1 MYAIPASRYTAAR
14 AFTYGAT
21 ESLVSVT
28 IPNLLTAAR
37 WGVLAYDFLSSPE
50 ARATYKWVGGMT
62 VALGQLAFGSVVW
75 AYAKTAAWAEAEV
88 QGCMAAEV
96 AAAEVADP
104 FEQPQ
109 ALAAIPAAMAPV
121 TTLVVKVEPTD
132 YAAMKTPQL
141 RQLCSQRRIQWRNA
155 HGASKHL
162 SKGEMVAALV

>member
-14 AFTYGAT
+14 AFTYGVT

-28 IPNLLTAAR
+28 SAAALTAAR

-62 VALGQLAFGSVVW
+62 VALGQLAFWSVVW

-96 AAAEVADP
+96 ADP

-121 TTLVVKVEPTD
+121 PTLVVKVKKP
-132 YAAMKTPQL
+132 AAKSMTKTQRL
-141 RQLCSQRRIQWRNA
+141 RKACSAKGIAWRNA
-155 HGASKHL
+155 KGDGKHL
-162 SKGEMVAALV
+162 NNAEMEAALLARA

>member
-1 MYAIPASRYTAAR
+1 MYAIPDSRYTRTAA
-14 AFTYGAT
+14 FIYGAT
-21 ESLVSVT
+21 ESLVSVASAAA
-28 IPNLLTAAR
+28 LTAAR
-37 WGVLAYDFLSSPE
+37 WGVLGYDFLASPE

-62 VALGQLAFGSVVW
+62 VALGQLAFWSVVW
-75 AYAKTAAWAEAEV
+75 AYAKTAEWAESEV
-88 QGCMAAEV
+88 QGCM
-96 AAAEVADP
+96 AAEVADP

-155 HGASKHL
+155 HGPSKHL
-162 SKGEMVAALV
+162 SKGEMVAALA